1 MTSVKESIKARR
13 IIGSVVLF
21 IFFCCVTV
29 VVLFPIYYLVLAS
42 LQPSTEI
49 FRTGMKFMYDPDI
62 MSFNNYQLM
71 FQYREGIYFY
81 WYRNSILL
89 AVIFT
94 VCALFLSS
102 FVGYGIGMYD
112 FKGKNLIFMLVLV
125 VMMIPLEILM
135 LPLYKMMVQMQIINT
150 YAGCILPFIVAP
162 NAVFFFRQFVSGLSK
177 EFLEAGR
184 IDGCTE
190 IGVYF
195 RIMLPLMKPAIGAM
209 TILLAMSNWNAFI
222 WPLIVMRSNEMFTLT
237 IGLSSLINPYE
248 SSFDM
253 LFAGAVM
260 AIIPIMIVFLFNQK
274 NFISGLTS
282 GGVKG

>member
-1 MTSVKESIKARR
+1 MTIKTRKIVA
-13 IIGSVVLF
+13 SVVLF
-21 IFFCCVTV
+21 LFFICVTI

-62 MSFNNYQLM
+62 MGFNNYKLL
-71 FQYREGIYFY
+71 FEYREGIYFS
-81 WYRNSILL
+81 WFKNSVLI
-89 AVIFT
+89 AFIFT
-94 VCALFLSS
+94 ICALFFSA
-102 FVGYGIGMYD
+102 FVGYGIGLYD

-135 LPLYKMMVQMQIINT
+135 LPLYKMMVQMKIINT
-150 YAGCILPFIVAP
+150 YAGIILPFMVAP
-162 NAVFFFRQFVSGLSK
+162 NAIFFFRQFASGLSK

-190 IGVYF
+190 LGIYF

-209 TILLAMSNWNAFI
+209 TILLAMSNWNSFV
-222 WPLIVMRSNEMFTLT
+222 WPLIVLRSNEMFTLT
-237 IGLSSLINPYE
+237 IGLSSLINPYDT
-248 SSFDM
+248 SFDM
-253 LFAGAVM
+253 LIAGAVL
-260 AIIPIMIVFLFNQK
+260 AIIPIVIVFLFNQK